1 MLLVLLV
8 CHGNRGVRITR
19 LTPSVKWRCLK
30 IHKQNYWGIIVRIV
44 PMAVIKTN
52 VDSTVHHVKNAKM
65 GIYPLRIKV
74 GASLK
79 VLIRKFF
86 SFLIDY

>member
-1 MLLVLLV
+1 MFLVLLV
-8 CHGNRGVRITR
+8 CRGTKGRVCTWR
-19 LTPSVKWRCLK
+19 TPLVKWRCPE
-30 IHKQNYWGIIVRIV
+30 IQQQNYWGIVRIV

-52 VDSTVHHVKNAKM
+52 VDSIVHRAKNVKM
-65 GIYPLRIKV
+65 GICPTLTKV

-86 SFLIDY
+86 SFLFDC